1 MAATR
6 ITRGRLSPESE
17 KFLDDVLEELRKSG
31 ASEEEINNASSGLT
45 DAVFAAST
53 KSPSPAFSS
62 SSASANLSS
71 VIGCPPA
78 LQVKVLQLHLSRSAP
93 MTTSNSPA
101 ARHCGSA
108 QNSTTSVDANQ
119 AKWGM
124 TSEAKSSRGLSVVPI
139 AIDQQVDA
147 GAAVLSD
154 QVERAPQDH
163 SPTGDRREKRL
174 RRHF

>member
-62 SSASANLSS
+62 SSANANLSS

-78 LQVKVLQLHLSRSAP
+78 LQVKVLQLHLSRSDP
-93 MTTSNSPA
+93 MTTSNSPPQPDTA
-101 ARHCGSA
+101 DRPKTPPRAWTLALMSLASA
-108 QNSTTSVDANQ
+108 
-119 AKWGM
+119 GM
-124 TSEAKSSRGLSVVPI
+124 PRY
-139 AIDQQVDA
+139 
-147 GAAVLSD
+147 GAAGI
-154 QVERAPQDH
+154 A
-163 SPTGDRREKRL
+163 GEKACGCGP
-174 RRHF
+174 